1 MTSIAFDTHAAAN
14 RFKRAGFTED
24 QVEALVEITRETTS
38 LPDIS
43 TLATKSDIQRLES
56 KIDTEV
62 AGLGVRIGGLES
74 KIDAEI
80 ARLGVRIGGLEA
92 KIDTEMAGVKA
103 KIDTEIAGLGAKIA
117 SAQVQGLTI
126 IISSVAVIVTLAT
139 VLSRLI
145 R

>member
-1 MTSIAFDTHAAAN
+1 MTVIAFDTHAAAN

-43 TLATKSDIQRLES
+43 TLATKSDIQRLEA
-56 KIDTEV
+56 KIET
-62 AGLGVRIGGLES
+62 
-74 KIDAEI
+74 EI
-80 ARLGVRIGGLEA
+80 AGVETRMGRLEA
-92 KIDTEMAGVKA
+92 KIDTEIAGIGTRIGRLEA
-103 KIDTEIAGLGAKIA
+103 KIDTEIAGVRTEIAGLGAKIA
-117 SAQVQGLTI
+117 SAQVQALTI
-126 IISSVAVIVTLAT
+126 IISSMAVIVTVAT

>member
-1 MTSIAFDTHAAAN
+1 MTVIAFDTHAAAN

-43 TLATKSDIQRLES
+43 TLATKSDIQRLEA
-56 KIDTEV
+56 KIET
-62 AGLGVRIGGLES
+62 
-74 KIDAEI
+74 EI
-80 ARLGVRIGGLEA
+80 AGVETRMGRLEA
-92 KIDTEMAGVKA
+92 KIDTEIAGVR
-103 KIDTEIAGLGAKIA
+103 TEIAGLGAKIA
-117 SAQVQGLTI
+117 SAQVQALTI
-126 IISSVAVIVTLAT
+126 IISSMAVIVTVAT